1 MPKIPSDNAVL
12 PKWISDN
19 IPQELVESTLFRF
32 KIKLNS
38 INPETK
44 KNRVIEV
51 DILPDLDLDYD
62 LLEEQIQEL
71 PAQYAFWSA
80 AYSECRNMVAV
91 AERAV
96 KYRRAQAIRAV
107 QEDAR
112 DNKVKFTAEQVKHL
126 IEADE
131 ALVKADQKLQE
142 FQMKA
147 GKLFHMLEALKMK
160 AELSRSLAGFKRQEQ
175 DKS

>member
-1 MPKIPSDNAVL
+1 MKIPSDQTVL

-19 IPQELVESTLFRF
+19 IPKELVESTIFRF
-32 KIKLNS
+32 EVKLNS

-44 KNRVIEV
+44 KNRIIEV

-62 LLEEQIQEL
+62 LLEEQVQEL

-80 AYSECRNMVAV
+80 VYSECRNMVAI

-96 KYRRAQAIRAV
+96 KVRRAQAIRAV

-112 DNKVKFTAEQVKHL
+112 DNKVRFTAEQVKHL
-126 IEADE
+126 IEADA
-131 ALVKADQKLQE
+131 ALVKADKKLQE